1 MSFLTPA
8 AFFFAAAIPVVIL
21 FYLLKRKR
29 VIHLV
34 SSTLLWQRFLAESQA
49 SAPFQKLRKNWL
61 LFIQLLVISLLVFA
75 LARPFFAAAAR
86 AAELR
91 VVILDGS
98 ASMKATD
105 EPPSR
110 FERARTD
117 ALKWVDGL
125 DRTDQMVII
134 LAGQDTQVRQS
145 ATSDKAALRRA
156 LLACA
161 PSDTPTRLAPALRI
175 AESLVRDRTGAEVHL
190 FSDGVA
196 PALEEFENKGL
207 PLVYH
212 RVGRS
217 GENLAITALDL
228 RANPDSPK
236 QRALYANISNLGTN
250 RQSATVELLLQD
262 RALESRV
269 LNLEGGASEPLLF
282 TVSQQQDALFTVR
295 LKTEDNLASDNQA
308 SVVSVLPRPV
318 KVLLVTT
325 GNRFIEKA
333 LNAIPNL
340 QTTITPS
347 LATAA
352 DSYDLVVLD
361 NVVPMVWPRANVLA
375 IHVPNTNW
383 FPQIQTLEAPGIA
396 DWRAAH
402 PLLRYAT
409 FENVQIRQ
417 SYAVRAPSWG
427 VSLVDSPQH
436 SLVVAGELGTQR
448 IVWIGFDL
456 LDSNWPLRVSFP
468 IFMANAIEWLSP
480 ASDRERLMVKTGQA
494 IRLVS
499 PAPGQTARVRTPG
512 GSEREIK
519 LPPGS
524 SELVFAETDA
534 QGVYQITAGTN
545 SFQVSANLL
554 DPAESRIGPREE
566 LQLGQH
572 ARVAATKRHS
582 ENHELWR
589 TFAALGLFALLFEW
603 WFYHRRSV

>member
-1 MSFLTPA
+1 MNFLTPA

-34 SSTLLWQRFLAESQA
+34 SSTLLWQKFLAESQA

-61 LFIQLLVISLLVFA
+61 LFIQLLLIVLLVFA
-75 LARPFFAAAAR
+75 LARPFFAAASK

-105 EPPSR
+105 EKPSR
-110 FERARTD
+110 FEKAKTD

-125 DRTDQMVII
+125 DQTDQMVVI
-134 LAGQDTQVRQS
+134 LAAQDTQVRQS

-156 LLACA
+156 LLSCA

-196 PALEEFENKGL
+196 PGLEEFENKGL

-212 RVGRS
+212 RIGQS

-228 RANPDSPK
+228 RANPESPK
-236 QRALYANISNLGTN
+236 ERALYASISNLGTN
-250 RQSATVELLLQD
+250 KQSATVELLLQD
-262 RALESRV
+262 RSLESRV
-269 LNLEGGASEPLLF
+269 LNLDGGASEPLLF
-282 TVSQQQDALFTVR
+282 TVSQERDALFTVR
-295 LKTEDNLASDNQA
+295 IKTEDNLASDNHA
-308 SVVSVLPRPV
+308 SVASVLPRPV
-318 KVLLVTT
+318 KVLLVTG
-325 GNRFIEKA
+325 GNRFLEKA

-340 QTTITPS
+340 QTTIVPG
-347 LATAA
+347 LADTAEA
-352 DSYDLVVLD
+352 YDLAVLD
-361 NVVPMVWPRANVLA
+361 NVVPLRWPRGNVLA

-383 FPQIQTLEAPGIA
+383 FPQLQTLESPLIA

-417 SYAVRAPSWG
+417 SYGVRAPAWG
-427 VSLVDSPQH
+427 VSLVDAPQH
-436 SLVVAGELGTQR
+436 SLIIAGELGAQR
-448 IVWIGFDL
+448 VVWVGFDL
-456 LDSNWPLRVSFP
+456 LESNWPLRVSFP

-480 ASDRERLMVKTGQA
+480 ASERERMMVKTGQP
-494 IRLVS
+494 IRLVL
-499 PAPGQTARVRTPG
+499 PTPGQTARVRTPG

-519 LPPGS
+519 QPSGS
-524 SELVFAETDA
+524 SELLFAETDA

-545 SFQVSANLL
+545 LFQVSANLL
-554 DPAESRIGPREE
+554 DPAESRISPRAE

-572 ARVAATKRHS
+572 ARVAATKRQS

-589 TFAALGLFALLFEW
+589 TFAVLGLFVLLFEW